1 MAPKDDDRVV
11 KLEEKVEH
19 IEEKLDSLLLK
30 FARYEGKLGG
40 ILMVLA
46 ALGACFKL
54 FWTDIKNLFSP

>member
-1 MAPKDDDRVV
+1 MAPKDGERIAN
-11 KLEEKVEH
+11 LEQKMERQ
-19 IEEKLDSLLLK
+19 EEKLDSLLLK

-46 ALGACFKL
+46 AITACFKL

>member
-54 FWTDIKNLFSP
+54 FWIDIKNLFSP